1 MDALE
6 ELEVWKRSKQLAVS
20 IYKILRFCRD
30 RGYKDQ
36 ITRASISVPSNI
48 AEGYE
53 RYSKKEFVQYLYI
66 ARGSL
71 YETITLLI
79 IFNKNKW
86 ISEVLLDEM
95 KAFGNEIGKMLSGL
109 INSIKNSQVS
119 S

>member
-53 RYSKKEFVQYLYI
+53 RYSNKEFVNYLRI
-66 ARGSL
+66 AKGSCA
-71 YETITLLI
+71 EVRTQLI
-79 IFNKNKW
+79 I
-86 ISEVLLDEM
+86 
-95 KAFGNEIGKMLSGL
+95 GREIGYLDFNTANALIQESFEISKMLHGL
-109 INSIKNSQVS
+109 MKYCKNHR
-119 S
+119 

>member
-53 RYSKKEFVQYLYI
+53 RYSKKEFINYLRI
-66 ARGSL
+66 AKGSCA
-71 YETITLLI
+71 EVRTQLI
-79 IFNKNKW
+79 I
-86 ISEVLLDEM
+86 
-95 KAFGNEIGKMLSGL
+95 GQEIGYLDINTANALIQESIEISKMLHGL
-109 INSIKNSQVS
+109 MKYCKNHI
-119 S
+119 